1 MITHIYKFIL
11 PFTSKLLCNL
21 PHNSP
26 HNLLCNT
33 SQFNLQYFTIY
44 FAILHNFAIYFATL
58 KILEFY
64 FFPSLTK
71 LELPF
76 AFPLSSS
83 HSTLNFFSRYSLTGL
98 TLSFSPLISVPTAN
112 FPSFLCFLYAL
123 LFFFVV
129 CLFF

>member
-1 MITHIYKFIL
+1 MCINSFCHSLRNYFAIYLTIHLIIHLIIYFAIL
-11 PFTSKLLCNL
+11 
-21 PHNSP
+21 

-33 SQFNLQYFTIY
+33 SQLCHLLWYSKNPW
-44 FAILHNFAIYFATL
+44 ILIFS
-58 KILEFY
+58 
-64 FFPSLTK
+64 PLTK

-112 FPSFLCFLYAL
+112 FPSFLCFLYDVLFFL
-123 LFFFVV
+123 LFVYFFNINHY
-129 CLFF
+129 